1 MELMSSNLFDKMV
14 AILEDSVDL
23 NNIALIVEQHCELIG
38 KTPDTLLAKDGGQLT
53 MKLMSNLADLL
64 SNEEWALL
72 DNRFKKLLR
81 ENVETRAKVK
91 GLILLGT
98 QDYIL
103 MKRGRVGL
111 NEVMQIIDL
120 PTRIRADTWYPIS
133 VLDEF
138 LDSAEGI
145 MGVKDKTRARAI
157 GQYIMSPKILRSG
170 NYWFGRGQPS
180 IYNAFNNICELLTLD
195 DFSIINEKNHL
206 TLSFKTS
213 GEQRIVE
220 FFLGLCKGIFVYRDI
235 KPADFQIINQSDDAI
250 SICFELNKKKE
261 SNA

>member
-1 MELMSSNLFDKMV
+1 MASHLFEKMV

-38 KTPDTLLAKDGGQLT
+38 KTSDTLQAEDGGQLT

-64 SNEEWALL
+64 SNEEWILL
-72 DNRFKKLLR
+72 DDRFKKLFR

-111 NEVMQIIDL
+111 NEVMQKIDL
-120 PTRIRADTWYPIS
+120 PAKIRADTWYPIS
-133 VLDEF
+133 VLDE
-138 LDSAEGI
+138 LLNSADGI
-145 MGVKDKTRARAI
+145 MGGKDKTRARVI

-180 IYNAFNNICELLTLD
+180 IFNAFNNISELLTLD
-195 DFSIINEKNHL
+195 DFSLKNDKDHL
-206 TLSFKTS
+206 TVSFKNS
-213 GEQRIVE
+213 GEQQLKE
-220 FFLGLCKGIFVYRDI
+220 FFLGLCEGIFVYRNVKAEDVRLI
-235 KPADFQIINQSDDAI
+235 EDGNHTATISFKII
-250 SICFELNKKKE
+250 EKE
-261 SNA
+261 GNT